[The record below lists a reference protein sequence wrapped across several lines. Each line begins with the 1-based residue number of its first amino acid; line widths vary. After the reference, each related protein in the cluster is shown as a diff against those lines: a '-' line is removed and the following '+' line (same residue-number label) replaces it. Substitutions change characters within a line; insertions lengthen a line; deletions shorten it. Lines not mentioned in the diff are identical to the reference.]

1 MEQKYSYAYT
11 GIFVMMVLL
20 ALQFLL
26 GIYINLY
33 VSFPPISE
41 LHLHFPADY
50 IIVMV
55 HMMLGF
61 LILIASFIL
70 MLLAIKIN
78 DTKMIISSALG
89 FIFVIVAGLS
99 GFIFLFYKYN
109 AYSFSMAFSFII
121 VVLSEFYYFYRL
133 SLIKK

>member
-11 GIFVMMVLL
+11 GIFVIIILL
-20 ALQFLL
+20 VLQFLL

-41 LHLHFPADY
+41 LHLHFPANY
-50 IIVMV
+50 IIVMI

-70 MLLAIKIN
+70 MLLAIRIN
-78 DTKMIISSALG
+78 DIKMIISGALG
-89 FIFVIVAGLS
+89 FVFVIVAGLS
-99 GFIFLFYKYN
+99 GFIFLFNEYN
-109 AYSFSMAFSFII
+109 IYSFLMAFSFII
-121 VVLSEFYYFYRL
+121 VVLSEFYYLYRL

>member
-11 GIFVMMVLL
+11 GILVMMIML

-26 GIYINLY
+26 GMYINLY

-41 LHLHFPADY
+41 LHLHFPSNY
-50 IIVMV
+50 IIVFI
-55 HMMLGF
+55 HMMFGF

-70 MLLAIKIN
+70 LLLAVRIN
-78 DTKMIISSALG
+78 DMKIIISGALS

-99 GFIFLFYKYN
+99 GFIFLFYEYN
-109 AYSFSMAFSFII
+109 IYSFLMAFSFII
-121 VVLSEFYYFYRL
+121 VVISEFYYFYRL

>member
-33 VSFPPISE
+33 VSFPPISQ

-78 DTKMIISSALG
+78 DIKIIISSALG
-89 FIFVIVAGLS
+89 FVFVIVAGLS
-99 GFIFLFYKYN
+99 GFIFLFDKYSV
-109 AYSFSMAFSFII
+109 YSFSMAFSFII